1 MSKNILI
8 YCGSSKG
15 HNPVYEQEA
24 INLVRSLKEHDCKI
38 IFGAG
43 SVGLMGVL
51 ADEYL
56 RIGGELIGV
65 IPSFMEPWEVKHLG
79 IQTCHVTQSMH
90 ERKEMM
96 AEMADA
102 VIALPGGFG
111 TLDELFEMLTWKQ
124 LDLHQMPISIL
135 NTAHYYDHLMKHLDH
150 MVQEGFLKERNLSA
164 LHIESNP
171 EELVTYLMN
180 YEPEKMEKKWIYRG
194 KKEV

>member
-1 MSKNILI
+1 MSKTILV

-15 HNPVYEQEA
+15 HNPVYEAEA
-24 INLVRSLKEHDCKI
+24 KALMQAFKKYDCKL

-43 SVGLMGVL
+43 SVGIMGVL

-56 RIGGELIGV
+56 RLGGHVIGV
-65 IPSFMEPWEVKHLG
+65 IPSFMEPWEVKHKG
-79 IQTCHVTQSMH
+79 IQECYVTETMH
-90 ERKEMM
+90 SRKQKM
-96 AEMADA
+96 AELADG

-135 NTAHYYDHLMKHLDH
+135 NTNGYYDHLLAQLQH
-150 MVQEGFLKERNLSA
+150 MVDEGFLKSPNLEA
-164 LHIESNP
+164 LQVETNP
-171 EELVTYLMN
+171 ETLVDYIMA

-194 KKEV
+194 

>member
-1 MSKNILI
+1 MSKKILV

-24 INLVRSLKEHDCKI
+24 KRLVHALKRYDCEL

-43 SVGLMGVL
+43 SVGIMGVL

-56 RIGGELIGV
+56 KIGGQCVGV
-65 IPSFMEPWEVKHLG
+65 IPSFMEPWEVKHTG
-79 IQTCHVTQSMH
+79 IQECFVTESMH
-90 ERKEMM
+90 ARKQLM
-96 AEMADA
+96 ANRADG

-135 NTAHYYDHLMKHLDH
+135 NTNGYYDHLLAQMQH
-150 MVQEGFLKERNLSA
+150 MVDEGFLKMPNLEA
-164 LHIESNP
+164 LQVEQDPDVLIDW
-171 EELVTYLMN
+171 MMA

-194 KKEV
+194 

>member
-1 MSKNILI
+1 MSKKILV

-24 INLVRSLKEHDCKI
+24 KKLVHALKRYDCEL

-43 SVGLMGVL
+43 SVGIMGVL

-56 RIGGELIGV
+56 KIGGQCVGV
-65 IPSFMEPWEVKHLG
+65 IPSFMEPWEVKHTG
-79 IQTCHVTQSMH
+79 IQECFVTESMH
-90 ERKEMM
+90 ARKQLM
-96 AEMADA
+96 ANRADG

-135 NTAHYYDHLMKHLDH
+135 NTNGYYDHLLAQMQH
-150 MVQEGFLKERNLSA
+150 MVDEGFLKMPNLEA
-164 LHIESNP
+164 LQVEQDPDVLIDW
-171 EELVTYLMN
+171 MMA

-194 KKEV
+194 

>member
-1 MSKNILI
+1 MSKKILV

-15 HNPVYEQEA
+15 HNSIYEQEA
-24 INLVRSLKEHDCKI
+24 KRLVHALKRYDCEL

-43 SVGLMGVL
+43 SVGIMGVL

-56 RIGGELIGV
+56 KIGGHCVGV
-65 IPSFMEPWEVKHLG
+65 IPSFMEPWEVKHTG
-79 IQTCHVTQSMH
+79 IQECLITESMH
-90 ERKEMM
+90 ARKQLM
-96 AEMADA
+96 ANRADG

-135 NTAHYYDHLMKHLDH
+135 NTNGYYDHLLAQMQH
-150 MVQEGFLKERNLSA
+150 MVDEGFLKVPNLEA
-164 LHIESNP
+164 LQVEQDP
-171 EELVTYLMN
+171 DVLMDWMMA

-194 KKEV
+194 

>member
-1 MSKNILI
+1 MSKKILV

-15 HNPVYEQEA
+15 HNPIYEQEA
-24 INLVRSLKEHDCKI
+24 KRLVHALKRYDCEL

-43 SVGLMGVL
+43 SVGIMGVL

-56 RIGGELIGV
+56 KIGGHCVGV
-65 IPSFMEPWEVKHLG
+65 IPSFMEPWEVKHMG
-79 IQTCHVTQSMH
+79 IQECFITESMH
-90 ERKEMM
+90 ARKQLM
-96 AEMADA
+96 ANRADG

-135 NTAHYYDHLMKHLDH
+135 NTHGYFDHLLAQMQH
-150 MVQEGFLKERNLSA
+150 MVDEGFLKVPNLEA
-164 LHIESNP
+164 LQVEQDPDVLIDW
-171 EELVTYLMN
+171 MMA

-194 KKEV
+194 

>member
-1 MSKNILI
+1 MSKTILV

-15 HNPVYEQEA
+15 HNPIYEAEA
-24 INLVRSLKEHDCKI
+24 KALMQAFKKYDCKL

-43 SVGLMGVL
+43 SVGIMGVL

-56 RIGGELIGV
+56 RLGGHVIGV
-65 IPSFMEPWEVKHLG
+65 IPSFMEPWEVKHKG
-79 IQTCHVTQSMH
+79 IQECYVTETMH
-90 ERKEMM
+90 SRKQKM
-96 AEMADA
+96 AELADG

-135 NTAHYYDHLMKHLDH
+135 NTNGYYDHLLAQLQH
-150 MVQEGFLKERNLSA
+150 MVDEGFLKSPNLEA
-164 LHIESNP
+164 LQVETNP
-171 EELVTYLMN
+171 EALVDYIMA

-194 KKEV
+194 

>member
-1 MSKNILI
+1 MSKKILV

-15 HNPVYEQEA
+15 HNPIYEQEA
-24 INLVRSLKEHDCKI
+24 KRLVHALKRYDCEL

-43 SVGLMGVL
+43 SVGIMGVL

-56 RIGGELIGV
+56 KIGGHCVGV
-65 IPSFMEPWEVKHLG
+65 IPSFMEPWEVKHTG
-79 IQTCHVTQSMH
+79 IQECFITESMH
-90 ERKEMM
+90 ARKQLM
-96 AEMADA
+96 ANRADG

-135 NTAHYYDHLMKHLDH
+135 NTNGYYDHLLAQMQH
-150 MVQEGFLKERNLSA
+150 MVDEGFLKLPNLEA
-164 LHIESNP
+164 LQVEQDPDVLIDW
-171 EELVTYLMN
+171 MMA

-194 KKEV
+194 

>member
-1 MSKNILI
+1 MSKKILV

-24 INLVRSLKEHDCKI
+24 KKRVHALKRYDCEL

-43 SVGLMGVL
+43 SVGIMGVL

-56 RIGGELIGV
+56 KIGGQCVGV
-65 IPSFMEPWEVKHLG
+65 IPSFMEPWEVKHTG
-79 IQTCHVTQSMH
+79 IQECFVTESMH
-90 ERKEMM
+90 ARKQLM
-96 AEMADA
+96 ANRADG

-135 NTAHYYDHLMKHLDH
+135 NTNGYYDHLLAQMQH
-150 MVQEGFLKERNLSA
+150 MVDEGFLKMPNLEA
-164 LHIESNP
+164 LQVEQDPDVLIDWI
-171 EELVTYLMN
+171 MA

-194 KKEV
+194 

>member
-1 MSKNILI
+1 MSKKILV

-15 HNPVYEQEA
+15 LNPIYEQQA
-24 INLVRSLKEHDCKI
+24 KQLVHALKRYDCEL

-43 SVGLMGVL
+43 SVGIMGVL

-56 RIGGELIGV
+56 KIGGHVVGV
-65 IPSFMEPWEVKHLG
+65 IPAFMEPWEVKHKG
-79 IQTCHVTQSMH
+79 IQECFVTESMH
-90 ERKEMM
+90 ARKQLM
-96 AEMADA
+96 ANRADG

-135 NTAHYYDHLMKHLDH
+135 NTNGYYDHLLAQMQH
-150 MVQEGFLKERNLSA
+150 MVDEGFLKLPNLEA
-164 LHIESNP
+164 LQVEQDPDVLIDWI
-171 EELVTYLMN
+171 MA

-194 KKEV
+194 

>member
-1 MSKNILI
+1 MSKTILV

-15 HNPVYEQEA
+15 HNPIYEAEA
-24 INLVRSLKEHDCKI
+24 KALMQAFKKYDCKL

-43 SVGLMGVL
+43 SVGIMGVL

-56 RIGGELIGV
+56 RLGGHVIGV
-65 IPSFMEPWEVKHLG
+65 IPSFMEPWEVKHTG
-79 IQTCHVTQSMH
+79 IQECYVTETMH
-90 ERKEMM
+90 SRKQKM
-96 AEMADA
+96 AELADG

-135 NTAHYYDHLMKHLDH
+135 NTNGYYDHLLAQLQH
-150 MVQEGFLKERNLSA
+150 MVDEGFLKSPNLEA
-164 LHIESNP
+164 LQVETNP
-171 EELVTYLMN
+171 EALVDYIMA

-194 KKEV
+194 

>member
-1 MSKNILI
+1 MSKKILV

-15 HNPVYEQEA
+15 HNPIYEQEA
-24 INLVRSLKEHDCKI
+24 KRLVHALKRYDCEL

-43 SVGLMGVL
+43 SVGIMGVL

-56 RIGGELIGV
+56 KIGGHCVGV
-65 IPSFMEPWEVKHLG
+65 IPSFMEPWEVKHTG
-79 IQTCHVTQSMH
+79 IQECFVTESMH
-90 ERKEMM
+90 ARKQLM
-96 AEMADA
+96 ANRADG

-135 NTAHYYDHLMKHLDH
+135 NTHGYYDHLLAQMQH
-150 MVQEGFLKERNLSA
+150 MVDEGFLKVPNLEALQVERDPDKLIDWIMA
-164 LHIESNP
+164 
-171 EELVTYLMN
+171 

-194 KKEV
+194 

>member
-1 MSKNILI
+1 MSKKILV

-15 HNPVYEQEA
+15 HNPIYEQEA
-24 INLVRSLKEHDCKI
+24 KKLVHALKRYDCEL

-43 SVGLMGVL
+43 SVGIMGVL

-56 RIGGELIGV
+56 KIGGHVVGV
-65 IPSFMEPWEVKHLG
+65 IPSFMEPWEVKHTG
-79 IQTCHVTQSMH
+79 IQECFVTESMH
-90 ERKEMM
+90 ARKQLM
-96 AEMADA
+96 ANRADG

-135 NTAHYYDHLMKHLDH
+135 NTNGYYDHLLAQMEH
-150 MVQEGFLKERNLSA
+150 MVSEGFLKLPNLEA
-164 LHIESNP
+164 LQVEQDPDVLIDWI
-171 EELVTYLMN
+171 MA

-194 KKEV
+194 

>member
-1 MSKNILI
+1 MSKTILV

-15 HNPVYEQEA
+15 HNPIYEAEA
-24 INLVRSLKEHDCKI
+24 KALMQAFKKHDCQL

-43 SVGLMGVL
+43 SVGIMGVL

-56 RIGGELIGV
+56 RLGGHVIGV
-65 IPSFMEPWEVKHLG
+65 IPSFMEPWEVKHTG
-79 IQTCHVTQSMH
+79 IQECYVTETMH
-90 ERKEMM
+90 SRKQKM
-96 AEMADA
+96 AELADG

-135 NTAHYYDHLMKHLDH
+135 NTNGYYDHLLAQLQH
-150 MVQEGFLKERNLSA
+150 MVDEGFLKSPNLEA
-164 LHIESNP
+164 LQVETNP
-171 EELVTYLMN
+171 AALVDYIMA

-194 KKEV
+194 

>member
-1 MSKNILI
+1 MSKTILV

-15 HNPVYEQEA
+15 HNPIYEAEA
-24 INLVRSLKEHDCKI
+24 KALMQAFKKYDCQL

-43 SVGLMGVL
+43 SVGIMGVL

-56 RIGGELIGV
+56 RLGGHVIGV
-65 IPSFMEPWEVKHLG
+65 IPSFMEPWEVKHTG
-79 IQTCHVTQSMH
+79 IQECYVTETMH
-90 ERKEMM
+90 SRKQKM
-96 AEMADA
+96 AELADG

-135 NTAHYYDHLMKHLDH
+135 NTNGYYDHLLAQLQH
-150 MVQEGFLKERNLSA
+150 MVDEGFLKSPNLEA
-164 LHIESNP
+164 LQVETNP
-171 EELVTYLMN
+171 AALVDYIMA

-194 KKEV
+194 

>member
-1 MSKNILI
+1 MSKKILV

-24 INLVRSLKEHDCKI
+24 KKLVHALKRYDCEL

-43 SVGLMGVL
+43 SVGIMGVL

-56 RIGGELIGV
+56 KIGGQCVGV
-65 IPSFMEPWEVKHLG
+65 IPSFMEPWEVKHTG
-79 IQTCHVTQSMH
+79 IQECFVTESMH
-90 ERKEMM
+90 ARKQLM
-96 AEMADA
+96 ANRADG

-135 NTAHYYDHLMKHLDH
+135 NTNGYYDHLLAQMQH
-150 MVQEGFLKERNLSA
+150 MVNEGFLKIPNLEA
-164 LHIESNP
+164 LQVEQDPDVLIDW
-171 EELVTYLMN
+171 MMA

-194 KKEV
+194 

>member
-1 MSKNILI
+1 MSKKILV

-15 HNPVYEQEA
+15 HNPIYEQEA
-24 INLVRSLKEHDCKI
+24 KRLVHALKRYDCEL

-43 SVGLMGVL
+43 SVGIMGVL

-56 RIGGELIGV
+56 KIGGHCVGV
-65 IPSFMEPWEVKHLG
+65 IPSFMEPWEVKHVG
-79 IQTCHVTQSMH
+79 VQECIVTESMH
-90 ERKEMM
+90 ARKQLM
-96 AEMADA
+96 ANRADG

-135 NTAHYYDHLMKHLDH
+135 NTHGYYDHLLAQMQH
-150 MVQEGFLKERNLSA
+150 MVDEGFLKVPNLEA
-164 LHIESNP
+164 LQVEQDPDKLIDW
-171 EELVTYLMN
+171 MMA

-194 KKEV
+194 

>member
-1 MSKNILI
+1 MSKTILV

-15 HNPVYEQEA
+15 HNPVYEAEA
-24 INLVRSLKEHDCKI
+24 KALMQAFKKYDCKL

-43 SVGLMGVL
+43 SVGIMGVL

-56 RIGGELIGV
+56 RLGGHVIGV
-65 IPSFMEPWEVKHLG
+65 IPSFMEPWEVKHKG
-79 IQTCHVTQSMH
+79 IQECYVTETMH
-90 ERKEMM
+90 SRKQKM
-96 AEMADA
+96 AELADG

-135 NTAHYYDHLMKHLDH
+135 NTNGYYDHLMAQLQY
-150 MVQEGFLKERNLSA
+150 MVDEGFLKSPNLEA
-164 LHIESNP
+164 LQVETNP
-171 EELVTYLMN
+171 ETLVDYIMA

-194 KKEV
+194 

>member
-1 MSKNILI
+1 MSKTILV

-15 HNPVYEQEA
+15 HNPIYEAEA
-24 INLVRSLKEHDCKI
+24 KALMQAFKKYDCKL

-43 SVGLMGVL
+43 SVGIMGVL

-56 RIGGELIGV
+56 RLGGHVIGV
-65 IPSFMEPWEVKHLG
+65 IPSFMEPWEVKHMG
-79 IQTCHVTQSMH
+79 IQECYVTETMH
-90 ERKEMM
+90 SRKQKM
-96 AEMADA
+96 AELADG

-135 NTAHYYDHLMKHLDH
+135 NTNGYFDHLIAQLQH
-150 MVQEGFLKERNLSA
+150 MVDEGFLKSPNLEA
-164 LHIESNP
+164 LQIETNP
-171 EELVTYLMN
+171 EQLVDYIMA

-194 KKEV
+194 

>member
-1 MSKNILI
+1 MSKKILV

-15 HNPVYEQEA
+15 HNPIYEQEA
-24 INLVRSLKEHDCKI
+24 KRLVHALKRYDCEL

-43 SVGLMGVL
+43 SVGIMGVL

-56 RIGGELIGV
+56 KIGGHCVGV
-65 IPSFMEPWEVKHLG
+65 IPSFMEPWEVKHTG
-79 IQTCHVTQSMH
+79 IQECFITESMH
-90 ERKEMM
+90 ARKQLM
-96 AEMADA
+96 ANRADG

-135 NTAHYYDHLMKHLDH
+135 NTNGYYDHLLAQMQH
-150 MVQEGFLKERNLSA
+150 MVDEGFLKVPNLEA
-164 LHIESNP
+164 LQVEQDPDVLIDW
-171 EELVTYLMN
+171 MMA

-194 KKEV
+194 

>member
-1 MSKNILI
+1 MSKTILV

-15 HNPVYEQEA
+15 HNPIYETEA
-24 INLVRSLKEHDCKI
+24 KALMQAFKKHDCKL

-43 SVGLMGVL
+43 SVGIMGVL

-56 RIGGELIGV
+56 RLGGHVIGV
-65 IPSFMEPWEVKHLG
+65 IPSFMEPWEVKHTG
-79 IQTCHVTQSMH
+79 IQECYVTETMH
-90 ERKEMM
+90 SRKQKM
-96 AEMADA
+96 AELADG

-135 NTAHYYDHLMKHLDH
+135 NTNGYFDHLIAQLQH
-150 MVQEGFLKERNLSA
+150 MVDEGFLKSPNLEA
-164 LHIESNP
+164 LQIETNP
-171 EELVTYLMN
+171 EQLVDYIMA

-194 KKEV
+194 

>member
-1 MSKNILI
+1 MSKTILV

-15 HNPVYEQEA
+15 HNPIYEAEA
-24 INLVRSLKEHDCKI
+24 KALMQAFKKHDCQL

-43 SVGLMGVL
+43 SVGIMGVL

-56 RIGGELIGV
+56 RLGGHVIGV
-65 IPSFMEPWEVKHLG
+65 IPSFMEPWEVKHTG
-79 IQTCHVTQSMH
+79 IQECYVTETMH
-90 ERKEMM
+90 SRKQKM
-96 AEMADA
+96 AELADG

-135 NTAHYYDHLMKHLDH
+135 NTNGYYDHLLAQLQH
-150 MVQEGFLKERNLSA
+150 MVDEGFLKSPNLEA
-164 LHIESNP
+164 LQVETNP
-171 EELVTYLMN
+171 EALVDYIMA

-194 KKEV
+194 

>member
-1 MSKNILI
+1 MSKKILV

-15 HNPVYEQEA
+15 HNEIYEQEA
-24 INLVRSLKEHDCKI
+24 KRLVHALKRYDCEL

-43 SVGLMGVL
+43 SVGIMGVL

-56 RIGGELIGV
+56 KIGGHCVGV
-65 IPSFMEPWEVKHLG
+65 IPSFMEPWEVKHTG
-79 IQTCHVTQSMH
+79 IQECFITESMH
-90 ERKEMM
+90 ARKQLM
-96 AEMADA
+96 ANRADG

-135 NTAHYYDHLMKHLDH
+135 NTHGYYDHLLAQMQH
-150 MVQEGFLKERNLSA
+150 MVDEGFLKLPNLEA
-164 LHIESNP
+164 LQVEQDPDKLIDW
-171 EELVTYLMN
+171 MMA

-194 KKEV
+194 

>member
-1 MSKNILI
+1 MSKKILV

-15 HNPVYEQEA
+15 HNEIYEQEA
-24 INLVRSLKEHDCKI
+24 KRLVHALKRYDCEL

-43 SVGLMGVL
+43 SVGIMGVL

-56 RIGGELIGV
+56 KIGGHCVGV
-65 IPSFMEPWEVKHLG
+65 IPSFMEPWEVKHTG
-79 IQTCHVTQSMH
+79 IQECFITESMH
-90 ERKEMM
+90 ARKQLM
-96 AEMADA
+96 ANRADG

-135 NTAHYYDHLMKHLDH
+135 NTNGYYDHLLAQMQH
-150 MVQEGFLKERNLSA
+150 MVDEGFLKMPNLEA
-164 LHIESNP
+164 LQVEQDPDVLIDW
-171 EELVTYLMN
+171 MMA

-194 KKEV
+194 